1 MIILDIGSGNTLDSK
16 KTIRDT
22 IDSLEGFDAILKA
35 QLFTSAPP
43 NKPLSHELFTYA
55 YEYAAKKGLQTT
67 ASVFD
72 KESLDFLRQFD
83 VPFIKIAARPML
95 YGLVDG
101 QSDRFIISVPPGYEE
116 IPNDCFGYL
125 RCVSKYPALNVD
137 YLTGFSVE
145 QLEQGIS
152 DHTDNLELYYTFE
165 PEIYEKHYV
174 MQHNDTNPDAGS
186 FALTPEDLEYL

>member
-72 KESLDFLRQFD
+72 KESLEFLRQFD
-83 VPFIKIAARPML
+83 TPFIKLACRSDLYKLARGIDTP
-95 YGLVDG
+95 LVVSYPSTAEMG
-101 QSDRFIISVPPGYEE
+101 KRLTISPL
-116 IPNDCFGYL
+116 C
-125 RCVSKYPALNVD
+125 CVSMYPAKISD
-137 YLTGFSVE
+137 YLSGFSAKWLAE
-145 QLEQGIS
+145 GIS
-152 DHTDNLELYYTFE
+152 DHTNGLELYYIFS
-165 PEIYEKHYV
+165 PKIYEKHYV